1 MSRYTLPELS
11 YDFGALEPHLSGKIV
26 ELHHGKHHKAYV
38 DGANKALD
46 GLSEAREKKDFAKVG
61 ALERALAF
69 NVSGHLL
76 HCLYWQNL
84 APKAGGEPSGALA
97 DAIKRDFGSFDA
109 FKSQLTE
116 ASMTTMGSGWGVLS
130 WEPVLKKL
138 QVVVLH
144 DHESIAVVGMQP
156 LMVLDAWEHA
166 FYLQYGPGKAD
177 YFKAVWN
184 LWNWSDIQARFEK
197 AQQTDLLLKNA
208 AAK

>member
-1 MSRYTLPELS
+1 MAKYTLPELA

-26 ELHHGKHHKAYV
+26 EVHHGKHHKAYV

-46 GLSEAREKKDFAKVG
+46 GIAECREKKDFARIG

-84 APKAGGEPSGALA
+84 APKAGGEPQGALA
-97 DAIKRDFGSFDA
+97 DAIKNDFGSFDA
-109 FKSQLTE
+109 FKSHLTE
-116 ASMTTMGSGWGVLS
+116 ASMTTMGSGWGVLAY
-130 WEPVLKKL
+130 EPVLKKL
-138 QVVVLH
+138 QIVTLH

-166 FYLQYGPGKAD
+166 FYLQYGPAKAD
-177 YFKAVWN
+177 YFKAIWN
-184 LWNWSDIQARFEK
+184 CWNWKDIGARYDAAVK
-197 AQQTDLLLKNA
+197 ADLVLKGA
-208 AAK
+208 AA